1 MPLTSPGGC
10 PCGDINCLH
19 SIQASQTFNRLAY
32 SFFVIVLILVGF
44 LPSLA
49 NDVPVLKTM

>member
-10 PCGDINCLH
+10 PCSDINCLH
-19 SIQASQTFNRLAY
+19 SIQASWRFNRLAY